1 MIQRSAWQNTLHLIE
16 ESKPPSPPPAVSQ
29 LPFLPAQTP
38 SNMAWIQGASA
49 TAPHPPVRT
58 RPASAGARRPGH
70 HLERGVPSLRAG
82 SWTGSAGGGGQSL
95 RLGAPPQSPQTL
107 EHLLQEKE
115 ERLLRLGDEVSRL
128 LVFEAESKRKDTVIA
143 SLRDDISA
151 LKLRAAQARG
161 DSEITQKLQAL
172 EREIMAK
179 KEQIQEL
186 KEQIMDLQKGSS
198 EVLKHSFKERDLQI
212 SNLKNQVEKLKR
224 DHGMSTG
231 LVTSLQ
237 RDLSTREQ
245 QSLRLVAEVD
255 KLRKDVRHKDA
266 QLGAMSAK
274 FSKMRETKKHEE
286 ELLARENEVIVLKK
300 SVEEMER
307 RMAEMRAEQGRSA
320 SERETMNVTLA
331 EKCQVRRPQLLNES
345 KSMLCT
351 IVYIDGCVFIV
362 SLHKKV
368 FSRRLPVEY
377 GISSGIMEA
386 AFFLLLQVQAELQQE
401 AERLRHQLQEM
412 SRQEQRT
419 RVELE
424 QALARLQRFRSRIIQ
439 AIYTAPGVPTPQ
451 DTLSDQQVTEQM
463 SVIIEERD
471 ELKSRVQDLQGQLDG
486 WTSEQDKT
494 SADTEQLKRALQECQ
509 ARVQEAPSV
518 PSLQREI
525 AALRDQ
531 NAPPSLSWVH
541 ALGLSMLSSLL
552 SWQQEAARALQD
564 AGTDV
569 AASANVIRNAWSSQL
584 LQSWCV
590 FFSAAPRRAG
600 QHREI
605 GPVTT
610 SFVGVSGSIRSLW
623 QKHQDR
629 EGDIRT
635 LQVRHEFL
643 SNGLLTKLDVA
654 TAVCNRKA
662 WKLSDCEAELE
673 ELRVS
678 QDALIQARVDSL
690 NQEHERTLQQQQ
702 KTTREVMEQ
711 QNQQLLQQLE
721 EREQE
726 RDRLQQALSE
736 QRSELG
742 RVEDQCRHLTQSVP
756 QKSVLRMEAKRQ
768 EVESLTGRQQEL
780 SRELQSARERE
791 PFPNPSNLGDASS
804 SSPMTYT
811 GAPLSSGPV
820 CSSEESR
827 PQTVR
832 PSRGI
837 GNVETSLSSCVQ
849 DHMQVRSSVTP
860 VFPPTLQ
867 ADLQQEAQRQQ
878 ACWPAKEWAAEE
890 RGARL
895 ERERQGV
902 REAEYR
908 EQVHQHARTIVA
920 LEQRLARAAQSQ
932 RAGEEERAALEAR
945 LSDAEKRL
953 ESRSPGIP
961 PAPPVPVLPQDVEAL
976 KQTCALLRAELA
988 EAQREASA
996 QRDTIAGLSRDL
1008 AGANAKMSD
1017 MAGEL
1022 SEQQKLELEQHRALV
1037 AEQRAELSVLRQR
1050 LAQMSQLVEQK
1061 GQDLHRAEE
1070 ELRLCKA
1077 DLEMQVNVLREREL
1091 QSETLQ
1097 EDKRASSPDPQ
1108 HTATGGTQ
1116 LAAAELADLG
1126 AKCKGHR
1133 HEEVIQRQREAL
1145 AELRA
1150 RIKALEQTRPQRSSQ
1165 EQAVQQV
1172 ALMRRELSE
1181 LRAQQAV
1188 ADSLGP
1194 LRAARE
1200 LSQTSS
1206 AELPLTDQALEETL
1220 DRTARLDLSDA
1231 LDLSERT
1238 YRDLVK
1244 ALCGALELGELSG
1257 CASLKHLPPDERDRL
1272 GSRRQ
1277 QDLELLHARLRV
1289 LHGQAQ
1295 RKEELLSEYQ
1305 ADLRR
1310 LRESQAVGQQLQAEL
1325 DRLRQELQSQ
1335 TQESSLLR
1343 EALERAQQRLEQEK
1357 SLNRAIKERKPLLKE
1372 QLERRSVKTPSHS
1385 CVQEDTHGTAAAR
1398 KASLQGRLKKKEY
1411 EIETLKKQ
1419 LRKQGQEMCTTSS
1432 QLANLQNALASSET
1446 R

>member
-1 MIQRSAWQNTLHLIE
+1 
-16 ESKPPSPPPAVSQ
+16 
-29 LPFLPAQTP
+29 
-38 SNMAWIQGASA
+38 
-49 TAPHPPVRT
+49 
-58 RPASAGARRPGH
+58 
-70 HLERGVPSLRAG
+70 
-82 SWTGSAGGGGQSL
+82 
-95 RLGAPPQSPQTL
+95 
-107 EHLLQEKE
+107 
-115 ERLLRLGDEVSRL
+115 
-128 LVFEAESKRKDTVIA
+128 
-143 SLRDDISA
+143 
-151 LKLRAAQARG
+151 
-161 DSEITQKLQAL
+161 
-172 EREIMAK
+172 
-179 KEQIQEL
+179 
-186 KEQIMDLQKGSS
+186 
-198 EVLKHSFKERDLQI
+198 
-212 SNLKNQVEKLKR
+212 
-224 DHGMSTG
+224 
-231 LVTSLQ
+231 
-237 RDLSTREQ
+237 
-245 QSLRLVAEVD
+245 
-255 KLRKDVRHKDA
+255 
-266 QLGAMSAK
+266 

-307 RMAEMRAEQGRSA
+307 RMAEMRAEQGRSV
-320 SERETMNVTLA
+320 SERETMNITLA
-331 EKCQVRRPQLLNES
+331 EKCQDVRDVIKTGSNES

-351 IVYIDGCVFIV
+351 IVYIDERITWIV
-362 SLHKKV
+362 L
-368 FSRRLPVEY
+368 R
-377 GISSGIMEA
+377 
-386 AFFLLLQVQAELQQE
+386 
-401 AERLRHQLQEM
+401 RHQHYPHRRHSVEETQWFLSVM
-412 SRQEQRT
+412 SCPDCA
-419 RVELE
+419 V
-424 QALARLQRFRSRIIQ
+424 AL
-439 AIYTAPGVPTPQ
+439 
-451 DTLSDQQVTEQM
+451 QVTEQM
-463 SVIIEERD
+463 TVIIEERD

-494 SADTEQLKRALQECQ
+494 AADTEQLKRALQECQ

-531 NAPPSLSWVH
+531 GAPPSLSWVR
-541 ALGLSMLSSLL
+541 ALALSMLSSLL

-564 AGTDV
+564 AGIDV
-569 AASANVIRNAWSSQL
+569 AASANVFKGAVLKYFHSVCLYKIKQNVTQVSQRKKKN
-584 LQSWCV
+584 
-590 FFSAAPRRAG
+590 AAPRRDG
-600 QHREI
+600 QYRQSN
-605 GPVTT
+605 T
-610 SFVGVSGSIRSLW
+610 SPQCSWQPRAYSKARHSASQVKHSFKALWGSCCAVLLIPLAEQSMIRHSAIQHVYHSSKSSLD
-623 QKHQDR
+623 H
-629 EGDIRT
+629 
-635 LQVRHEFL
+635 HNSFP
-643 SNGLLTKLDVA
+643 
-654 TAVCNRKA
+654 
-662 WKLSDCEAELE
+662 
-673 ELRVS
+673 
-678 QDALIQARVDSL
+678 
-690 NQEHERTLQQQQ
+690 
-702 KTTREVMEQ
+702 
-711 QNQQLLQQLE
+711 LLQQLE

-756 QKSVLRMEAKRQ
+756 QKSVLRKSIRHLRTTLKYMLLLFIDYGTNINFLLEEMEAKRQ

-791 PFPNPSNLGDASS
+791 VSN
-804 SSPMTYT
+804 
-811 GAPLSSGPV
+811 GPV
-820 CSSEESR
+820 CST
-827 PQTVR
+827 Q
-832 PSRGI
+832 I
-837 GNVETSLSSCVQ
+837 FLLLKKQSSANY
-849 DHMQVRSSVTP
+849 
-860 VFPPTLQ
+860 L

-878 ACWPAKEWAAEE
+878 ACWPAKERAAEE

-895 ERERQGV
+895 EQERQGV

-945 LSDAEKRL
+945 LRGEEGGRGRREAEKRL
-953 ESRSPGIP
+953 ESRSPSIP
-961 PAPPVPVLPQDVEAL
+961 PAPPVPRLNLFTYL
-976 KQTCALLRAELA
+976 KAELA
-988 EAQREASA
+988 EAQREAAA

-1008 AGANAKMSD
+1008 AGAHAKMSD

-1037 AEQRAELSVLRQR
+1037 AEQRSELSVLRQR

-1061 GQDLHRAEE
+1061 GQDLLQAEE
-1070 ELRLCKA
+1070 ELRRTKEPAALTLSTQPQETHSAKLFTCDTCKLGISGWSLHSPLSFFLK
-1077 DLEMQVNVLREREL
+1077 D
-1091 QSETLQ
+1091 QS
-1097 EDKRASSPDPQ
+1097 
-1108 HTATGGTQ
+1108 
-1116 LAAAELADLG
+1116 AAAELADLG

-1150 RIKALEQTRPQRSSQ
+1150 RIKALEQTRPQRSSP
-1165 EQAVQQV
+1165 ERAVQQV

-1206 AELPLTDQALEETL
+1206 AELPLTDQAFEETL

-1244 ALCGALELGELSG
+1244 ALSGALELGELSG

-1277 QDLELLHARLRV
+1277 QDLELLLTRLRV

-1335 TQESSLLR
+1335 TQENSLLR

-1357 SLNRAIKERKPLLKE
+1357 NLNRVIKERK
-1372 QLERRSVKTPSHS
+1372 V
-1385 CVQEDTHGTAAAR
+1385 
-1398 KASLQGRLKKKEY
+1398 
-1411 EIETLKKQ
+1411 
-1419 LRKQGQEMCTTSS
+1419 
-1432 QLANLQNALASSET
+1432 
-1446 R
+1446 

>member
-1 MIQRSAWQNTLHLIE
+1 MT
-16 ESKPPSPPPAVSQ
+16 
-29 LPFLPAQTP
+29 
-38 SNMAWIQGASA
+38 
-49 TAPHPPVRT
+49 
-58 RPASAGARRPGH
+58 
-70 HLERGVPSLRAG
+70 
-82 SWTGSAGGGGQSL
+82 
-95 RLGAPPQSPQTL
+95 
-107 EHLLQEKE
+107 
-115 ERLLRLGDEVSRL
+115 
-128 LVFEAESKRKDTVIA
+128 
-143 SLRDDISA
+143 
-151 LKLRAAQARG
+151 
-161 DSEITQKLQAL
+161 
-172 EREIMAK
+172 
-179 KEQIQEL
+179 
-186 KEQIMDLQKGSS
+186 
-198 EVLKHSFKERDLQI
+198 
-212 SNLKNQVEKLKR
+212 
-224 DHGMSTG
+224 
-231 LVTSLQ
+231 
-237 RDLSTREQ
+237 
-245 QSLRLVAEVD
+245 
-255 KLRKDVRHKDA
+255 
-266 QLGAMSAK
+266 
-274 FSKMRETKKHEE
+274 
-286 ELLARENEVIVLKK
+286 
-300 SVEEMER
+300 
-307 RMAEMRAEQGRSA
+307 
-320 SERETMNVTLA
+320 
-331 EKCQVRRPQLLNES
+331 
-345 KSMLCT
+345 
-351 IVYIDGCVFIV
+351 
-362 SLHKKV
+362 
-368 FSRRLPVEY
+368 
-377 GISSGIMEA
+377 
-386 AFFLLLQVQAELQQE
+386 
-401 AERLRHQLQEM
+401 
-412 SRQEQRT
+412 
-419 RVELE
+419 
-424 QALARLQRFRSRIIQ
+424 
-439 AIYTAPGVPTPQ
+439 
-451 DTLSDQQVTEQM
+451 
-463 SVIIEERD
+463 VIIEERD

-494 SADTEQLKRALQECQ
+494 AADTEQLKRALQECQ

-531 NAPPSLSWVH
+531 GAPPSLSWVR
-541 ALGLSMLSSLL
+541 ALALSMLSSLL

-564 AGTDV
+564 AGIDV
-569 AASANVIRNAWSSQL
+569 AASANVAQ
-584 LQSWCV
+584 
-590 FFSAAPRRAG
+590 P
-600 QHREI
+600 
-605 GPVTT
+605 
-610 SFVGVSGSIRSLW
+610 
-623 QKHQDR
+623 
-629 EGDIRT
+629 
-635 LQVRHEFL
+635 
-643 SNGLLTKLDVA
+643 
-654 TAVCNRKA
+654 
-662 WKLSDCEAELE
+662 
-673 ELRVS
+673 
-678 QDALIQARVDSL
+678 AR
-690 NQEHERTLQQQQ
+690 
-702 KTTREVMEQ
+702 
-711 QNQQLLQQLE
+711 LLQQLE

-742 RVEDQCRHLTQSVP
+742 RVEDQCRHLTQE
-756 QKSVLRMEAKRQ
+756 MEAKRQ

-791 PFPNPSNLGDASS
+791 
-804 SSPMTYT
+804 
-811 GAPLSSGPV
+811 
-820 CSSEESR
+820 
-827 PQTVR
+827 
-832 PSRGI
+832 
-837 GNVETSLSSCVQ
+837 
-849 DHMQVRSSVTP
+849 
-860 VFPPTLQ
+860 

-878 ACWPAKEWAAEE
+878 ACWPAKERAAEE

-895 ERERQGV
+895 EQERQGV

-945 LSDAEKRL
+945 LREAEKRL
-953 ESRSPGIP
+953 ESRSPSIP

-976 KQTCALLRAELA
+976 KQTSALLRAELA
-988 EAQREASA
+988 EAQREAAA

-1008 AGANAKMSD
+1008 AGAHAKMSD

-1037 AEQRAELSVLRQR
+1037 AEQRSELSVLRQR

-1061 GQDLHRAEE
+1061 GQDLLQAEE

-1077 DLEMQVNVLREREL
+1077 DLEIQVNVLREREL
-1091 QSETLQ
+1091 QSETPQ

-1108 HTATGGTQ
+1108 HTATGDTQ
-1116 LAAAELADLG
+1116 DQSAAAELADLG

-1150 RIKALEQTRPQRSSQ
+1150 RIKALEQTRPQRSSP
-1165 EQAVQQV
+1165 ERAVQQV

-1206 AELPLTDQALEETL
+1206 AELPLTDQAFEETL

-1244 ALCGALELGELSG
+1244 ALSGALELGELSG

-1277 QDLELLHARLRV
+1277 QDLELLLTRLRV

-1335 TQESSLLR
+1335 TQENSLLR

-1357 SLNRAIKERKPLLKE
+1357 NLNRVIKERKPLLKE

-1385 CVQEDTHGTAAAR
+1385 CVQEDTHGKAAAR